1 MNKITTFVGQ
11 ISTTDKKAWLN
22 KISPFLKNIIIVPF
36 EDLTKE
42 QKLDIEV
49 AIVAN
54 PDPKELLELK
64 NLVWVQSLWAGVER
78 LLAELPQAKF
88 GIVRMVDPNLSST
101 MAEAVLAWTFYLHR
115 DMPKY
120 LLQQKNK
127 IWLQN
132 ELIEV
137 KERNVGILGLGNLG
151 RASAEKLFLNGFNVY
166 GWSRNQTNIQG
177 VKCFSSA
184 IGLQKMLKE
193 TDILICLLPLTDE
206 TDSLLNYKNLG
217 LLPHGASLIN
227 FSRGQIV
234 DENALLQ
241 HLDSGHLKH
250 AVLDVFDIE
259 PLPKESSLWNS
270 KNITILPHISA
281 PTNIRTASKLVV
293 NNLLQYF
300 ETGKIPETVE
310 RSRGY

>member
-132 ELIEV
+132 ELIEI

-270 KNITILPHISA
+270 TNITILPHISA